1 LHILI
6 NGFNGNMGQ
15 AIQAQCKES
24 DVQATD
30 FQAAT
35 KDLNNISAVIDF
47 SSPEGL
53 TACINF
59 CIENSIPLISGTTG
73 LSAEQLETLRTA
85 KKFIPILLASN
96 MSLGVSNLKSSIEQY
111 LLSISTPSKCKIIEI
126 HHTNKKDSPSGTAIE
141 IKSFLENLPGSKID
155 GLIDVHSYRIGNIFG
170 IHRIIFE
177 NAEGIT
183 TFQHIAN
190 SRNIFARGAIKA
202 AKWINT
208 KEAGEYSFADFLN
221 KKL

>member
-1 LHILI
+1 MHILI

-15 AIQAQCKES
+15 AIQAQCKEN

-126 HHTNKKDSPSGTAIE
+126 HHCLLYTSPS
-141 IKSFLENLPGSKID
+141 PRD
-155 GLIDVHSYRIGNIFG
+155 
-170 IHRIIFE
+170 
-177 NAEGIT
+177 
-183 TFQHIAN
+183 
-190 SRNIFARGAIKA
+190 
-202 AKWINT
+202 
-208 KEAGEYSFADFLN
+208 
-221 KKL
+221 

>member
-24 DVQATD
+24 DVQAID

-155 GLIDVHSYRIGNIFG
+155 GLIDVHAYRIGNIFG

-190 SRNIFARGAIKA
+190 SRNIFARGALKA

-208 KEAGEYSFADFLN
+208 KQAGEYSFADFLN